1 MVNTVQNQ
9 VNTFVSQPQGGDKM
23 DKEAFLELMIAQLQ
37 NQNPLEPMDGTE
49 YASQL
54 AQFSSLEQLSNL
66 NESMNRSIDADY
78 FLTQSINNTLTATL
92 IGNDVKLA
100 SPILNNIGQES
111 IKFGYKLPAD
121 ASEVTIQIYNE
132 SGLLVRTISQENT
145 PNGDHKLSWDFSDDN
160 GKKLPEGS
168 YRFEIEAKN
177 AKGENMLVETYGIGR
192 IDGVRFGEN
201 GTTLIVG
208 GIEYSLAD
216 IIEILNPSSGEN
228 ENNGSSG
235 NSGSSGNDG
244 DSGSDG
250 NNGNSGSNGGIG
262 DKGYNGN
269 SGKWNF

>member
-9 VNTFVSQPQGGDKM
+9 VNTFAAQPQGGDKM

-92 IGNDVKLA
+92 IGNDVKLS
-100 SPILNNIGQES
+100 SPILNNIGQDS
-111 IKFGYKLPAD
+111 IEFGYKLPAD
-121 ASEVTIQIYNE
+121 AASVKVEIYNE
-132 SGLLVRTISQENT
+132 NGLLVKTISRENT
-145 PNGDHKLSWDFSDDN
+145 SNGDYKLSWDFSDDD

-168 YRFEIEAKN
+168 YRFEVTATDT
-177 AKGENMLVETYGIGR
+177 KGSKMLVETYGIGR

-216 IIEILNPSSGEN
+216 IIEILNPSSADE
-228 ENNGSSG
+228 E
-235 NSGSSGNDG
+235 
-244 DSGSDG
+244 
-250 NNGNSGSNGGIG
+250 NNGNSGSNGSSGN
-262 DKGYNGN
+262 NGN
-269 SGKWNF
+269 SDSIYSKGNNGIDGKWNF